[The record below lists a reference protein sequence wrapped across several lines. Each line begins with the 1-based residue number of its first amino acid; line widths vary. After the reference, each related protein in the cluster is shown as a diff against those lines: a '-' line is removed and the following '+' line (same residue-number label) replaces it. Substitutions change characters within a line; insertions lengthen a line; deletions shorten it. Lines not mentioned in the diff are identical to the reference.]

1 MTRFRIDKFVRY
13 STAITIALL
22 MVSAP
27 GILHRL
33 GGPFRID
40 PPEGVREAVDGRASP

>member
-13 STAITIALL
+13 STTITVALL

-27 GILHRL
+27 GILRRL
-33 GGPFRID
+33 DEPFRID
-40 PPEGVREAVDGRASP
+40 PPEGAREAVDGRASP